1 MREDEPVREGV
12 RSIRHRYGMALG
24 CLAVA
29 FVAVASLAA
38 PADATPTVIAR
49 GKAVPIPGYPETGN
63 IYGAGAAVLAEYQI
77 TGNEYEGS
85 PPPLA
90 GINVYLPKG
99 TTLHPAGFKTC
110 PPSVLEPAGAGPSDC
125 PPASRAGP
133 PGEVH
138 GFVTLGGERVKEAAT
153 VESFFAPG
161 GGLEFFTAGHSPVS
175 LEVLSSGRILNP
187 RGAAG
192 FGPKFETQIPLV
204 ASVPGAPYASVES
217 IKVQVGSAYGP
228 RSPKKATYYGRVPKK
243 GQCPKG
249 GFRAKTEVI
258 FAAVGGLPLQTV
270 TKEIRAPCPRRSVR

>member
-1 MREDEPVREGV
+1 
-12 RSIRHRYGMALG
+12 MAL
-24 CLAVA
+24 A
-29 FVAVASLAA
+29 AVASLVDAA
-38 PADATPTVIAR
+38 GATPTVVAR

-63 IYGAGAAVLAEYQI
+63 IYGAGAAVLAEYEI
-77 TGNEYEGS
+77 SGTEYEGS

-99 TTLHPAGFKTC
+99 TTLHTAGFTTC
-110 PPSVLEPAGAGPSDC
+110 SVALLEPSGPGPSHC

-161 GGLEFFTAGHSPVS
+161 GGLEFYTAGHSPVS
-175 LEVLSSGRILNP
+175 LEVLSTGRIINP
-187 RGAAG
+187 RGAGG
-192 FGPKFETQIPLV
+192 FGPEFESQIPLV
-204 ASVPGAPYASVES
+204 ASLPGAPYASVES
-217 IKVQVGSAYGP
+217 IKIKVGGAHGP
-228 RSPKKATYYGRVPKK
+228 KSPKKATYYGRVPKK
-243 GQCPKG
+243 GLCPKG

-270 TKEIRAPCPRRSVR
+270 TKEVRAPCPTRSLR

>member
-1 MREDEPVREGV
+1 
-12 RSIRHRYGMALG
+12 MALG

-29 FVAVASLAA
+29 LAAAASLAGVA
-38 PADATPTVIAR
+38 GATPTVTAR
-49 GKAVPIPGYPETGN
+49 GQAVPIPGYPETGD

-77 TGNEYEGS
+77 TGTEYEGS

-110 PPSVLEPAGAGPSDC
+110 SPSVLEPSGPGPSQC
-125 PPASRAGP
+125 PRSSRAGP

-138 GFVTLGGERVKEAAT
+138 GFVSLGGERVKEAAT

-175 LEVLSSGRILNP
+175 LEVLSTGRIRNP

-192 FGPKFETQIPLV
+192 FGPEFETQIPLV

-217 IKVQVGSAYGP
+217 IRVRVGSAYGP
-228 RSPKKATYYGRVPKK
+228 KSPKRATYYGRVPKK
-243 GQCPKG
+243 GQCPRG

-270 TKEIRAPCPRRSVR
+270 TKEIRVTCPRRSLK